1 MDNLSSEDESIIN
14 FLNKLKEQIVDQ
26 NYLKINNLTA
36 LAHNISLL
44 FSYSREA
51 FIVMKHQK

>member
-1 MDNLSSEDESIIN
+1 MIKFTLLLRAKRIKKFMDNLSSEDESIIN

-36 LAHNISLL
+36 LAHNI
-44 FSYSREA
+44 
-51 FIVMKHQK
+51 